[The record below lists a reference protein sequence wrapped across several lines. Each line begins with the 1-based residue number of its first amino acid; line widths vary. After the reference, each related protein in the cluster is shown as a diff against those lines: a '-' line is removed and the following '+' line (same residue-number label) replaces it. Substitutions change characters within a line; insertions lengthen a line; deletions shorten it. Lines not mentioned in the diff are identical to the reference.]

1 MPKTVRTQNTFE
13 NLTEEW
19 RNNTFLILGH
29 RLRIFVYGM
38 NIKKGVVKVA
48 NVKILE
54 QKQLVID
61 EIKEK
66 FNNAKSVVLFDP
78 RGLKV
83 SEVTELR
90 RALRESGSDYK
101 VYKNT
106 LAKRALV
113 DSGLDLDS
121 YLEGPTAIS
130 FSTDELAPVK
140 ILSDFAKTHAALE
153 LKAGVVEGKVAGT
166 EELSSYAAIPSR
178 EGLLTMLA
186 GGLIGTVKDLSICL
200 DLYSKEKEEN

>member
-1 MPKTVRTQNTFE
+1 M
-13 NLTEEW
+13 
-19 RNNTFLILGH
+19 
-29 RLRIFVYGM
+29 
-38 NIKKGVVKVA
+38 A
-48 NVKILE
+48 NAKILE
-54 QKQLVID
+54 QKQVVID

-66 FNNAKSVVLFDP
+66 FANAKSIVLFDP

-90 RALRESGSDYK
+90 RNLRESGSDYK

-106 LAKRALV
+106 LAKRAIA
-113 DSGLDLDS
+113 DSGLELDS

-130 FSTDELAPVK
+130 FSSDELAPVK
-140 ILSDFAKTHAALE
+140 IISEFAKKHEALE
-153 LKAGVVEGKVAGT
+153 LKAGVVEGKVANR
-166 EELSSYAAIPSR
+166 EELNSYAAIPSR

-186 GGLIGTVKDLSICL
+186 GGLMATVRDLSICL

>member
-1 MPKTVRTQNTFE
+1 M
-13 NLTEEW
+13 
-19 RNNTFLILGH
+19 
-29 RLRIFVYGM
+29 
-38 NIKKGVVKVA
+38 A
-48 NVKILE
+48 NAKILE
-54 QKQLVID
+54 QKQVVID

-66 FNNAKSVVLFDP
+66 FANAKSIVLFDP

-90 RALRESGSDYK
+90 RNLRESGSDYK

-106 LAKRALV
+106 LAKRAIAE
-113 DSGLDLDS
+113 SGLELDN

-130 FSTDELAPVK
+130 FSSDELAPVK
-140 ILSDFAKTHAALE
+140 IISEFAKNHEALE
-153 LKAGVVEGKVAGT
+153 LKAGVVEGKVANV
-166 EELSSYAAIPSR
+166 EELNSYASIPSR

-186 GGLIGTVKDLSICL
+186 GGLMGTVRDLSICL

>member
-1 MPKTVRTQNTFE
+1 M
-13 NLTEEW
+13 
-19 RNNTFLILGH
+19 
-29 RLRIFVYGM
+29 
-38 NIKKGVVKVA
+38 A
-48 NVKILE
+48 NVKIIE
-54 QKQLVID
+54 QKQAVVS

-66 FNNAKSVVLFDP
+66 FENAKSVVLFDP

-90 RALRESGSDYK
+90 KALRESGSDYK

-113 DSGLDLDS
+113 DSGLELDS

-140 ILSDFAKTHAALE
+140 ILSEFAKSHGALE
-153 LKAGVVEGKVAGT
+153 LKAGVVEGKVANI
-166 EELSSYAAIPSR
+166 EELNSYAAIPSR

-200 DLYSKEKEEN
+200 DLYTKEKEEN

>member
-1 MPKTVRTQNTFE
+1 M
-13 NLTEEW
+13 
-19 RNNTFLILGH
+19 
-29 RLRIFVYGM
+29 
-38 NIKKGVVKVA
+38 A
-48 NVKILE
+48 NAKIIE
-54 QKQLVID
+54 QKQAVVS

-66 FNNAKSVVLFDP
+66 LNNAASVVFFDP

-90 RALRESGSDYK
+90 KSLRESGSDYK

-106 LAKRALV
+106 LTKRALI
-113 DSGLDLDS
+113 DSGLELDS

-140 ILSDFAKTHAALE
+140 ILSEFAKNHEALE
-153 LKAGVVEGKVAGT
+153 LKAGIVEGKVANR
-166 EELSSYAAIPSR
+166 EQLNSYAAIPSR

-200 DLYSKEKEEN
+200 DLYSNQKEEN